1 MLVSLRPTKI
11 APGGSWGGQKYPE
24 NTIKKAIMAHVAP
37 NGWISMDLG
46 WIWAGYIQGGLLVPF
61 GPTKIAPGRSWVVR
75 NSLKVLINRGDSGHE
90 QHWLFQMDGSQR
102 ILVGSGRDIS
112 RMVCWCDLDPPKSP
126 PGGSGGSEIARIAR
140 SAWSMTF
147 LGYFWTPRD
156 NFGGSKWHQQATLDV
171 SSPYPTQIHWDPAIW
186 SHKGFLWHFRGI
198 SDPPGSPGGNFVGS
212 KWHQQAIL
220 NVSCPD
226 PTDIQLFGVT
236 SAAYGQ
242 NGLFYG
248 IKSIVPP

>member
-1 MLVSLRPTKI
+1 MAQNGWISVGSGRDTSRMECWCHLDLPKLP
-11 APGGSWGGQKYPE
+11 PGGHGGGQKYPE

-140 SAWSMTF
+140 SA
-147 LGYFWTPRD
+147 
-156 NFGGSKWHQQATLDV
+156 
-171 SSPYPTQIHWDPAIW
+171 
-186 SHKGFLWHFRGI
+186 
-198 SDPPGSPGGNFVGS
+198 
-212 KWHQQAIL
+212 
-220 NVSCPD
+220 
-226 PTDIQLFGVT
+226 
-236 SAAYGQ
+236 
-242 NGLFYG
+242 
-248 IKSIVPP
+248 

>member
-112 RMVCWCDLDPPKSP
+112 RMVCWCHLDPPKLS
-126 PGGSGGSEIARIAR
+126 
-140 SAWSMTF
+140 
-147 LGYFWTPRD
+147 LGVQ
-156 NFGGSKWHQQATLDV
+156 K
-171 SSPYPTQIHWDPAIW
+171 
-186 SHKGFLWHFRGI
+186 
-198 SDPPGSPGGNFVGS
+198 
-212 KWHQQAIL
+212 
-220 NVSCPD
+220 
-226 PTDIQLFGVT
+226 
-236 SAAYGQ
+236 
-242 NGLFYG
+242 
-248 IKSIVPP
+248 